1 MRTPPTWGETEATS
15 VELIEFQ
22 VRADLSDLLD
32 AMAAYIR
39 APENAGFVW
48 AMSVQLGAQ
57 SMTADEERMLRP
69 GEGFIWHGQLFI
81 QFEKR

>member
-1 MRTPPTWGETEATS
+1 MRTPPTWGETDATS

-22 VRADLSDLLD
+22 VRTELPDLLD

-48 AMSVQLGAQ
+48 EMTVSQGAWPL
-57 SMTADEERMLRP
+57 TPDEERMLGK
-69 GEGFIWHGQLFI
+69 GEGFYWSGRLFI